1 MTSADPGGGQTLIT
15 PVMREWVGSTAPPLT
30 SPPISESDIRRAAI
44 AIYWPE
50 VPPRLYWDAE
60 HAAQTRWGGVIAPE
74 EFNPFA
80 WMIGRAHVG
89 PQPDRVDE
97 QQDALEDARSL
108 RPPGAPP
115 RFLFGGVESSYGAR
129 MRPGDVI
136 TSLITATDLYER
148 AGRLGPM
155 LFYITEET
163 WTNQSGEIVK
173 TTRTTNIA
181 W

>member
-1 MTSADPGGGQTLIT
+1 MTTSSDGQSLIT
-15 PVMREWVGSTAPPLT
+15 DAMREWVGAKAPPLT

-44 AIYWPE
+44 SIYWPE
-50 VPPRLYWDAE
+50 VPPRIYWDAE
-60 HAAQTRWGGVIAPE
+60 HAAQTRWGGIIAPE

-89 PQPDRVDE
+89 PHPDHVDDA
-97 QQDALEDARSL
+97 QAALEAARSL

-115 RFLFGGVESSYGAR
+115 NFLFGGVDTVYYER
-129 MRPGDVI
+129 MRPGDEI
-136 TSLITATDLYER
+136 TSVITATDLYER
-148 AGRLGPM
+148 SGRLGAM

-163 WTNQSGEIVK
+163 WTKQTGEVVK

>member
-1 MTSADPGGGQTLIT
+1 MTTNSDGQSLIT
-15 PVMREWVGSTAPPLT
+15 DAMRAWVGSKTPPLT

-44 AIYWPE
+44 AINWPE
-50 VPPRLYWDAE
+50 VPPGVYWDAE
-60 HAAQTRWGGVIAPE
+60 HAAKSRWGGIIAPE

-89 PQPDRVDE
+89 PQPDRLSDE
-97 QQDALEDARSL
+97 QTSLEDARNL

-115 RFLFGGVESSYGAR
+115 RFLFGGVDSTYHER

-136 TSLITATDLYER
+136 TSVITATDVYER
-148 AGRLGPM
+148 SGSIGPM
-155 LFYITEET
+155 IFYITEET
-163 WTNQSGEIVK
+163 WTKQNGEVVK

>member
-1 MTSADPGGGQTLIT
+1 MTTSGELASLIT
-15 PVMREWVGSTAPPLT
+15 DAMRAWVGAKAPPLI

-44 AIYWPE
+44 SIYWPE
-50 VPPRLYWDAE
+50 VPPRIYWDAAY
-60 HAAQTRWGGVIAPE
+60 AAQTRWGGIIAPE

-89 PQPDRVDE
+89 PHPDHLDDA
-97 QQDALEDARSL
+97 QAALESARSL

-115 RFLFGGVESSYGAR
+115 NFLFGGVDTVYHER
-129 MRPGDVI
+129 MRPGDEI
-136 TSLITATDLYER
+136 TSVITATDIYER
-148 AGRLGPM
+148 SGRLGAM

-163 WTNQSGEIVK
+163 WTKQTGAVVK

>member
-1 MTSADPGGGQTLIT
+1 MTTDSGGQSLIT
-15 PVMREWVGSTAPPLT
+15 DAMRAWVGSAAPPLT

-44 AIYWPE
+44 SIYWPE
-50 VPPRLYWDAE
+50 VPPRIYWDAE
-60 HAAQTRWGGVIAPE
+60 HAAQTRWGGIIAPE

-89 PQPDRVDE
+89 PQPDRLDDD
-97 QQDALEDARSL
+97 QTSLEDDRNL

-115 RFLFGGVESSYGAR
+115 NFLFGGVDTVYHER

-136 TSLITATDLYER
+136 TSVITATDLYER
-148 AGRLGPM
+148 NGRLGAM

-163 WTNQSGEIVK
+163 WTKQNGAVVK

>member
-1 MTSADPGGGQTLIT
+1 MTTNGDGQSLIT
-15 PVMREWVGSTAPPLT
+15 DAMRAWVGAKAPPLT

-44 AIYWPE
+44 SIYWPE
-50 VPPRLYWDAE
+50 VPPRIYWDAE
-60 HAAQTRWGGVIAPE
+60 HAAQTRWGGIIAPE

-89 PQPDRVDE
+89 PHPDHLDDT
-97 QQDALEDARSL
+97 QAALEAARSL

-115 RFLFGGVESSYGAR
+115 NFLFGGVDTVYHER
-129 MRPGDVI
+129 MRPGDEI
-136 TSLITATDLYER
+136 TSVITATDLYER
-148 AGRLGPM
+148 SGRLGAM

-163 WTNQSGEIVK
+163 WTKQTGAVVK
-173 TTRTTNIA
+173 TTRNTNIA

>member
-1 MTSADPGGGQTLIT
+1 MTSGGNGQTLIT
-15 PVMREWVGSTAPPLT
+15 PAMRAWVGSTAPPLT

-44 AIYWPE
+44 SIYWPE
-50 VPPRLYWDAE
+50 VPPRVYWDPE
-60 HAAQTRWGGVIAPE
+60 HAAQTRWAGIIAPE

-89 PQPDRVDE
+89 PQPDRLDTAQSE
-97 QQDALEDARSL
+97 LEEARNL

-115 RFLFGGVESSYGAR
+115 NFLFGGVDTVYHER
-129 MRPGDVI
+129 MRPGDEI
-136 TSLITATDLYER
+136 TSVITATDLYER
-148 AGRLGPM
+148 SGRLGPM

-163 WTNQSGEIVK
+163 WTKQNGAVVK

>member
-1 MTSADPGGGQTLIT
+1 MTTSSDGQSLIT
-15 PVMREWVGSTAPPLT
+15 DAMREWVGAKAPPLT

-44 AIYWPE
+44 SIYWPE
-50 VPPRLYWDAE
+50 VPPRIYWDAE
-60 HAAQTRWGGVIAPE
+60 HAAQTRWGGIIAPE

-89 PQPDRVDE
+89 PHPDHLDDA
-97 QQDALEDARSL
+97 QAALEKARTL

-115 RFLFGGVESSYGAR
+115 NYLFGGVDTVYLER
-129 MRPGDVI
+129 MRPGDEITSVI
-136 TSLITATDLYER
+136 TVTDLYER
-148 AGRLGPM
+148 SGRLGAM

-163 WTNQSGEIVK
+163 WTKQTDEVVK
-173 TTRTTNIA
+173 TTRTTNIS

>member
-1 MTSADPGGGQTLIT
+1 MTTDGEGQTLIT
-15 PVMREWVGSTAPPLT
+15 PAMRAWVGSKTPPLT

-44 AIYWPE
+44 SIYWPE
-50 VPPRLYWDAE
+50 VPPRVYWDTD
-60 HAAQTRWGGVIAPE
+60 HAATTRWSGIIAPE

-80 WMIGRAHVG
+80 WMVGRAHVG
-89 PQPDRVDE
+89 PQPDRLSDSQVE
-97 QQDALEDARSL
+97 LEDARNL
-108 RPPGAPP
+108 RPAGAPP
-115 RFLFGGVESSYGAR
+115 RFLFGGVDSTYHER

-136 TSLITATDLYER
+136 TSVITATDVYER
-148 AGRLGPM
+148 SGSIGPM

-163 WTNQSGEIVK
+163 WTKQNGEVVK

>member
-1 MTSADPGGGQTLIT
+1 MTTNSEGQTLIT
-15 PVMREWVGSTAPPLT
+15 DAMRAWVGSKTPPLT

-44 AIYWPE
+44 SIYWPE
-50 VPPRLYWDAE
+50 IPPRVYWDTD
-60 HAAQTRWGGVIAPE
+60 HAATTRWGGIIAPE

-89 PQPDRVDE
+89 PQPDRLSDSQVE
-97 QQDALEDARSL
+97 LEDARNL

-115 RFLFGGVESSYGAR
+115 RFLFGGVDSTYHAR

-136 TSLITATDLYER
+136 TSVITATDVY
-148 AGRLGPM
+148 GRSGSIGPM

-163 WTNQSGEIVK
+163 WTKQNGEVVK

>member
-1 MTSADPGGGQTLIT
+1 MTTNGGVQSLIT
-15 PVMREWVGSTAPPLT
+15 DAMRAWVGAEAPPLT

-44 AIYWPE
+44 SIYWPE
-50 VPPRLYWDAE
+50 VPPRIYWDAE
-60 HAAQTRWGGVIAPE
+60 HAAQTRWGGIIAPE

-89 PQPDRVDE
+89 PHPDHLDDA
-97 QQDALEDARSL
+97 QAALEAARSL

-115 RFLFGGVESSYGAR
+115 NFLFGGVDTVYHER
-129 MRPGDVI
+129 MRPGDEI
-136 TSLITATDLYER
+136 TSVITATDLYER
-148 AGRLGPM
+148 SGRLGAM

-163 WTNQSGEIVK
+163 WTKQSGEVVK

>member
-1 MTSADPGGGQTLIT
+1 MTTNSDGQSLINDA
-15 PVMREWVGSTAPPLT
+15 MRAWVGSKTPPLT

-44 AIYWPE
+44 SIYWPE
-50 VPPRLYWDAE
+50 IPPRVYWDTD
-60 HAAQTRWGGVIAPE
+60 HAATTRWSGIIAPE

-80 WMIGRAHVG
+80 WMVDRAHVG
-89 PQPDRVDE
+89 PQPDRLDDSQTE
-97 QQDALEDARSL
+97 LEDARNL

-115 RFLFGGVESSYGAR
+115 RFLFGGVDSTYHAR

-136 TSLITATDLYER
+136 TSVITATDVYER
-148 AGRLGPM
+148 SGSIGPM

-163 WTNQSGEIVK
+163 WTKQNGEVVK

>member
-1 MTSADPGGGQTLIT
+1 MTAHAHGQPLIT
-15 PVMREWVGSTAPPLT
+15 GAMRDWVGAQSPPLT

-44 AIYWPE
+44 SIYWPE
-50 VPPRLYWDAE
+50 VPPRVYWDAE
-60 HAAQTRWGGVIAPE
+60 HAERTRWHGIIAPE

-89 PQPDRVDE
+89 PQPDRI
-97 QQDALEDARSL
+97 DAAQEELEDARAL

-115 RFLFGGVESSYGAR
+115 RYLFGGVEVVYHER
-129 MRPGDVI
+129 MRPGDEI
-136 TSLITATDLYER
+136 TSVITATDIYER
-148 AGRLGPM
+148 SGSIGPM
-155 LFYITEET
+155 LFYITEEI
-163 WTNQSGEIVK
+163 WTKQSGAVVK